1 MFLVLQSAVQFLTLT
16 HNKKNQT
23 MKTYLLGLI
32 LSVALPMASLAQDD
46 AMCENLKKVVDSSQD
61 YFKEIRGEETTIAIR
76 GVEKPYQKSTV
87 EVKSGVEMLI
97 TADEMYPEAVSYLA
111 ESRMYSPHIA
121 SSYEKLKEAIT
132 ACLGEEWVASEK
144 DKTNDIFLEDTEYK
158 KYVLKE
164 NKKGK
169 KVKIELYMYNQRELN
184 KWVVELKIFGI
195 GRKI

>member
-1 MFLVLQSAVQFLTLT
+1 
-16 HNKKNQT
+16 
-23 MKTYLLGLI
+23 MKTYLLLLA
-32 LSVALPMASLAQDD
+32 LSISVPFTSWAQSDLN
-46 AMCENLKKVVDSSQD
+46 CENLTKVIASSQE

-76 GVEKPYQKSTV
+76 GVEKPYQKSTIEVV
-87 EVKSGVEMLI
+87 EGIEMVI

-111 ESRMYSPHIA
+111 ESRMFSPQLA
-121 SSYEKLKEAIT
+121 TAYEQLKKDLT
-132 ACLGEEWVASEK
+132 ACLGEEWVAAEK

-158 KYVLKE
+158 KLILKE

-169 KVKIELYMYNQRELN
+169 KVKVELYMYNQRELN

>member
-1 MFLVLQSAVQFLTLT
+1 
-16 HNKKNQT
+16 

-32 LSVALPMASLAQDD
+32 LAFSLPMVANAQDD
-46 AMCENLKKVVDSSQD
+46 AMCENLKKVVDASQE
-61 YFKEIRGEETTIAIR
+61 YFKEIRGEETTIEIR
-76 GVEKPYQKSTV
+76 GVEKPYLKSTV
-87 EVKSGVEMLI
+87 EVKSGVQMLI
-97 TADEMYPEAVSYLA
+97 TADELYPEAISYLA
-111 ESRMYSPHIA
+111 ESRMYSSELA
-121 SSYEKLKEAIT
+121 SSYDKLKKAIT
-132 ACLGEEWVASEK
+132 ECLGDEWVASEK

-158 KYVLKE
+158 KYILKE

>member
-1 MFLVLQSAVQFLTLT
+1 
-16 HNKKNQT
+16 
-23 MKTYLLGLI
+23 MKTYLFGLI
-32 LSVALPMASLAQDD
+32 LSIAFPMVTVAQDD

-76 GVEKPYQKSTV
+76 GVEKPYLKSTV

-111 ESRMYSPHIA
+111 ESRMYSPQIA

>member
-1 MFLVLQSAVQFLTLT
+1 
-16 HNKKNQT
+16 
-23 MKTYLLGLI
+23 MKTYLLGFV
-32 LSVALPMASLAQDD
+32 LSVAIPMTTTAQDD
-46 AMCENLKKVVDSSQD
+46 ALCENLQKVVSASQD

-76 GVEKPYQKSTV
+76 GVSKPYFTSTV
-87 EVKSGVEMLI
+87 QVKDGVEVLI

-111 ESRMYSPHIA
+111 ESRMFSSELA
-121 SSYEKLKEAIT
+121 STYEKLKADIT
-132 ACLGEEWVASEK
+132 SCLGDEWVTSEK

-158 KYVLKE
+158 KFILRE